1 MPIAPRHRIG
11 RMLATVTI
19 TIHTLE
25 AVIVAIVVPAY
36 LLVFIAPRV

>member
-25 AVIVAIVVPAY
+25 AVIVAIVVLAY
-36 LLVFIAPRV
+36 LLVFIARRV